1 MQTLLTPLLPF
12 RTSSSSLPKTLPDA
26 ATHPRAPRVIQK
38 DYKRNEDSMLPG
50 YLHHMLEY
58 IMCVAG
64 PGLWQV
70 EDGGSVFRVTARP
83 LPPGISPARC

>member
-1 MQTLLTPLLPF
+1 
-12 RTSSSSLPKTLPDA
+12 
-26 ATHPRAPRVIQK
+26 
-38 DYKRNEDSMLPG
+38 MLPG